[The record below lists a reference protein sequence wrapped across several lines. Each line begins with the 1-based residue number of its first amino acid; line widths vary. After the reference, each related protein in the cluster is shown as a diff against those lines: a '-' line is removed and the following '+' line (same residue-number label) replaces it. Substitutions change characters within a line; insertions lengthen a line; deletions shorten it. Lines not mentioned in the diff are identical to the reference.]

1 MAFTSIFHIDLL
13 CMLRNFPLCNLHQ
26 IIFHFHIFIL
36 FFNIYG
42 RIHEI
47 YLKNL
52 LLLRDVL
59 FIMTCAEFPLNT
71 CFYIKKNIIL
81 SLTPVSSLK

>member
-1 MAFTSIFHIDLL
+1 
-13 CMLRNFPLCNLHQ
+13 MLRNFPLCNLHQ

-71 CFYIKKNIIL
+71 CFYIKIKYHPFFNTRFVIKMNIA
-81 SLTPVSSLK
+81 